1 MALRTVRRFLERWPA
16 ALDLVVFV
24 LPGQAEEAGYA
35 RLAPHYFPRGHAE
48 VMAAAA
54 ALPSELG
61 DEDGERHLPKP

>member
-1 MALRTVRRFLERWPA
+1 MHTERRGYPLDEGAHVALRTVRRFLERWPA

-48 VMAAAA
+48 VAAA
-54 ALPSELG
+54 
-61 DEDGERHLPKP
+61 